1 MNIEELRNLCLSLK
15 ATDESFPFDDKTLVF
30 KVMNKMFI
38 LCSLESN
45 PLRFNFKALPEDGIA
60 YRESYPAVIP
70 GYHSDK
76 KHWNTVSL
84 DGSVPTEILEKFI
97 LDSYNLVVSSLPKY
111 KQKELREDDTQYS

>member
-15 ATDESFPFDDKTLVF
+15 ATDESFPFDDQTLVF

-38 LCSLESN
+38 LCSLNSN
-45 PLRFNFKALPEDGIA
+45 PLRFNFKAIPEDGIT

-84 DGSVPTEILEKFI
+84 DGSVPKDVLEKFI
-97 LDSYNLVVSSLPKY
+97 LDSYNLVVAGLPKY
-111 KQKELREDDTQYS
+111 KQKELREDDTQNS

>member
-45 PLRFNFKALPEDGIA
+45 PLRFNFKAVPEDGIA
-60 YRESYPAVIP
+60 YRERYPAVIP

-97 LDSYNLVVSSLPKY
+97 LDSYHLVVAGLPKY